1 MSSKSKTSRVIEDAF
16 SALFAISDIVSENLS
31 KSIDNAGDALT
42 TEIMIR
48 KLKNQREKKIYELG
62 HITLVTSAIDE
73 DLIKEIKQIDEDIR
87 QMEDERKKNIKNQ
100 ENAPVP
106 EQTDDI
112 SSAKRQKEMC
122 QQT

>member
-1 MSSKSKTSRVIEDAF
+1 MSSKAKTSSGLEDAF

-31 KSIDNAGDALT
+31 KSIDNAGEALT

-87 QMEDERKKNIKNQ
+87 QMEDERKKDIKNQ

-106 EQTDDI
+106 KQTDDT
-112 SSAKRQKEMC
+112 SLAKRQKEMC

>member
-1 MSSKSKTSRVIEDAF
+1 MSSKSKTSSVIEDAF

-31 KSIDNAGDALT
+31 KSIDNAGEALT

-62 HITLVTSAIDE
+62 HITLVTSAIYE

-87 QMEDERKKNIKNQ
+87 QMEDERKKDIKNQ
-100 ENAPVP
+100 ENASVP
-106 EQTDDI
+106 KQTDDT
-112 SSAKRQKEMC
+112 SLAKRQKEMC

>member
-1 MSSKSKTSRVIEDAF
+1 MSSKSKTSGVIEDAF

>member
-1 MSSKSKTSRVIEDAF
+1 MSSKSKTSSVIEDAF

-87 QMEDERKKNIKNQ
+87 QMEDERKKDIKNQ

>member
-1 MSSKSKTSRVIEDAF
+1 MSSKSKTSSVLEDAF

-87 QMEDERKKNIKNQ
+87 QMEDERKTDIKNQ
-100 ENAPVP
+100 EHAPVP
-106 EQTDDI
+106 KQTDDI
-112 SSAKRQKEMC
+112 SSAKS
-122 QQT
+122 TPHD